1 MCKAMFKKA
10 RNYPKINEGDMFRTS
25 IMKCEFA
32 KGHKPNLSSTNHK
45 IADMKDGQHFIP
57 NARNINNIFAMGS

>member
-1 MCKAMFKKA
+1 
-10 RNYPKINEGDMFRTS
+10 
-25 IMKCEFA
+25 MKCEFA

-57 NARNINNIFAMGS
+57 NARNISNIFAMGS